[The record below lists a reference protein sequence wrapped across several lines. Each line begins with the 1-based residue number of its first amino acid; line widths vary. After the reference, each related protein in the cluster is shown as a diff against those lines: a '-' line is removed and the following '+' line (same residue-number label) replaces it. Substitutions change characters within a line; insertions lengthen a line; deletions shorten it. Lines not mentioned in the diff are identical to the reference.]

1 MARVE
6 NQKDNAIVYGT
17 DFADDLFNS
26 KLNVKIFGYGSDD
39 TIENRGYEVI
49 IEAGDGND
57 SIYSDVYTSLGS
69 ENYRRATIYGG
80 AGKDT
85 VLVNDN
91 ETSLNAGADNDF
103 ISIFGND
110 RWENNTLQGGLGN
123 DTIYGGKSNVIIYEE
138 GDGNDTIFCG
148 TSCDTIQIAS
158 NNDFTS
164 VHNGNDIIINVSN
177 GSMLLKNPAD
187 IIITKAPK
195 ILNGTKNNDRISN
208 DSSYK
213 TISTDSGDD
222 IIYNTG
228 GRGTKLNGGADNDF
242 IYNGSSVENFFNES
256 QKTLEKIQEIIDST
270 GTARNQS
277 IAEAK
282 AYYESVR
289 DNIKNF
295 SNDLANRID
304 DIFDKLD
311 KLKTTLTG
319 DSTVAGK
326 SNDVINLFNEIR
338 ELNRDIVTH
347 DTAAYTSDFNHYQAY
362 ISSHPELTEAEK
374 ISLRP
379 NWSSYVH
386 HESLSDKIIATRSSG
401 QSFIQKAKDIKDVL
415 NEAETNATTAKSLKV
430 TNALATAGWTFS
442 FLDLIMNTFHGL
454 KKADEY
460 EDLSEHANLLEKLK
474 TLKENDSESFDK
486 ISLSLIDTGMNVAET
501 ALSGALMAGFVAVGA
516 PVVVAGA
523 SIFGLFYGGNAL
535 IKTLYSMS
543 QHTDVDILQTF
554 VSNLNPFNDST
565 YVQKSL
571 VMSYTLNLVS
581 DEISIEIITIIG
593 GTGNDTLLNDRSN
606 NVIIESGT
614 GNDIIVNQESE
625 NVTIAAGEGNNTI
638 TNINSSNVTI
648 SGNTGNDFISSNSDS
663 ITIDA
668 GDGNNSVINY
678 MGSYISISAGKDN
691 DYIDNIGNDVTI
703 AAGNGNNTVSN
714 IGARASLKTGI
725 GDDEI
730 SLIGA
735 AGNINADSGHDLI
748 YNHGDQ
754 NTIDTGAGNDSVNNS
769 DGSNLSII
777 TGTGQDYIE
786 SFGDSN
792 TINSGEDDDVINNIG
807 NLSSVNADL
816 GDDYIENFGD
826 SNTVN
831 SGEGL
836 DYILNVGNKN
846 FISSGTDDDIIE
858 IFGEFNTI
866 IAGAGDD
873 FINLGESSNI
883 IEYTETDGNDIIE
896 GFDITSSLSI
906 SGNSYSTQE
915 NGSDIIVVV
924 GNSSISL
931 IGAATLSTLN
941 INGTLAPDTTH
952 DNPKIITL
960 TEGNDTHHNT
970 TSGVKINALGGND
983 SILNGEINT
992 SSGKDVS
999 IFGEAGDDTIY
1010 NHAENVTINGGSGND
1025 SIHNTADNVTIDG
1038 GAGSDTIYH
1047 RFGRNVLIYGGDGDD
1062 SIYNPLDKVTI
1073 DGGAGDDTI
1082 RNTDENVSLVGGE
1095 GNDTIINVVVYYGS
1109 TLPTYSNHITV
1120 NGGKGN
1126 DLISL
1131 AGNDNKSSM
1140 NAIQYT
1146 AGDGNDIIYGFN
1158 ESDTLTI
1165 TDGSYSS
1172 TKSGNDVIVTIG
1184 ENNIT
1189 LIGAASLA
1197 GININND
1204 TDFPKIIVTD
1214 AADNIVNTTSGITI
1228 TALGGNDTIY
1238 NEGANV
1244 TISGG
1249 DGNDDIDNGSTST
1262 NGGSNVLINGGNG
1275 NDTIGS
1281 YFAEGATMNG
1291 EDGDDYLY
1299 NHYSNKSELNGGKG
1313 NDYLNNWG
1321 QNVTL
1326 NGGNDDDTVRNGQYV
1341 SNVMINGGN
1350 GNDLLQ
1356 NLYGTNV
1363 SINGDAGN
1371 DSIEIYVS
1379 SNVTVNAGRGNDTIT
1394 IENYDK
1400 TVSGGLYEYTNGD
1413 DNDVIQ
1419 GLSSKDT
1426 IKISGAKYS
1435 SMTSGNDIIITIGTG
1450 AITLKDVATLS
1461 TVNIINDTT
1470 PVNSVNVNTYYNDD
1484 NSIVTLSP
1492 EVKTANASERTKPI
1506 RITGNNL
1513 ANLILGGKGNDTL
1526 DGTEGNNTLTGGKG
1540 KDIFIYNGGNDIITD
1555 YEKGKD
1561 KISLDSASISN
1572 FTTINKDVIFAL
1584 SNNNSLTLNNMAD
1597 KQISFLYGSKTTK
1610 IAFTNNA
1617 SLDGSEKGATL
1628 IPATT
1633 EFSAVNYSGL
1643 VTINA
1648 EKVSSAVN
1656 IIGNNKANR
1665 IIAGNYGSTLNGS
1678 KGKDSLIGGNDSDIF
1693 IYENKSGNKVIQ
1705 NYSSGDTI
1713 SLVSAQL
1720 SDASIKGKDVV
1731 LKVGSKKI
1739 TVKGAASQEIT
1750 ISEDGTT
1757 KFFVDNILYDE
1768 DKTSAILSSKFSAK
1782 TEKIFDSTV
1791 SYIDASNAK
1800 KKLILTSDYSGSSTI
1815 LGGKKNDSLT
1825 SNSGNDVLYGG
1836 KGNDSLYGGSG
1847 SDTLWGEA
1855 GKDKL
1860 YGGNGS
1866 NTLIGGKDNDSL
1878 WGGNDTDT
1886 FIYSKGDGKDIIYG
1900 FDNTDMLQI
1909 TDTFSTNYNSS
1920 KSEIYFKVGSTKNAI
1935 TLKNFTATNFNINN
1949 DSYQISGSTLV
1960 KK

>member
-1 MARVE
+1 MARIE
-6 NQKDNAIVYGT
+6 NQENNTIVYGT
-17 DFADDLFNS
+17 DSADDLFNA
-26 KLNVKIFGYGSDD
+26 KINVKIFGYDGND

-57 SIYSDVYTSLGS
+57 SIYSDVYPEYGDD
-69 ENYRRATIYGG
+69 NYRRATIYGG

-138 GDGNDTIFCG
+138 GDGFDTIFCG

-158 NNDFTS
+158 NNDYIST
-164 VHNGNDIIINVSN
+164 HNGDDIIIRVGN
-177 GSMLLKNPAD
+177 GSMLLKNPSD
-187 IIITKAPK
+187 IIITKAPN
-195 ILNGTKNNDRISN
+195 ILNGTENSDKISN

-222 IIYNTG
+222 VIYNTG

-242 IYNGSSVENFFNES
+242 IYNGGSVENFFTAN
-256 QKTLEKIQEIIDST
+256 KNTLAKINDISNVIRDSYT
-270 GTARNQS
+270 QTINDANS
-277 IAEAK
+277 
-282 AYYESVR
+282 YY
-289 DNIKNF
+289 N
-295 SNDLANRID
+295 
-304 DIFDKLD
+304 
-311 KLKTTLTG
+311 
-319 DSTVAGK
+319 STK
-326 SNDVINLFNEIR
+326 NEI
-338 ELNRDIVTH
+338 
-347 DTAAYTSDFNHYQAY
+347 
-362 ISSHPELTEAEK
+362 K
-374 ISLRP
+374 
-379 NWSSYVH
+379 
-386 HESLSDKIIATRSSG
+386 SLSDDATNLLDNIFNILESVKGSVDIADKIDNVIDLIDKNDRLNTINRTFDNERYSRAVSQYISDYFSYVSTNPPPTVSEKRTWLSTNRPNRSSYIIYESNLDKIIRLRSSG
-401 QSFIQKAKDIKDVL
+401 TLPSEKIKGIDKLIGTDAFDSQSGKFKPLGALKNSSKLAKASVGLTVLDFALNLIENKDEI
-415 NEAETNATTAKSLKV
+415 A
-430 TNALATAGWTFS
+430 NALDEAQSASLFDKWHEFQESFKANAGEKDYDEFNLSAIDVGMTAVEIGLGGLATVALVTAGLPVLATSLEIGALFYVGNAAIKTGYS
-442 FLDLIMNTFHGL
+442 TSQHSDANGL
-454 KKADEY
+454 KTF
-460 EDLSEHANLLEKLK
+460 LK
-474 TLKENDSESFDK
+474 
-486 ISLSLIDTGMNVAET
+486 
-501 ALSGALMAGFVAVGA
+501 
-516 PVVVAGA
+516 
-523 SIFGLFYGGNAL
+523 
-535 IKTLYSMS
+535 
-543 QHTDVDILQTF
+543 
-554 VSNLNPFNDST
+554 NLNPLDFLFNKDGST
-565 YVQKSL
+565 YIQKSL
-571 VMSYTLNLVS
+571 VMSYTLNLAA

-606 NVIIESGT
+606 NVIIDSGT
-614 GNDIIVNQESE
+614 GDDIIVNQESE
-625 NVTIAAGEGNNTI
+625 NVTIAAGEGNDTI

-668 GDGNNSVINY
+668 GDGNNSIINY

-703 AAGNGNNTVSN
+703 DVGNGTNTVSN

-748 YNHGDQ
+748 YNHGNR
-754 NTIDTGAGNDSVNNS
+754 NTIDTGADNDSVNNN
-769 DGSNLSII
+769 DGSNLSIM

-792 TINSGEDDDVINNIG
+792 TINSGEDNDVINNIG

-831 SGEGL
+831 SGEGS

-846 FISSGTDDDIIE
+846 FISSGIDDDIIE

-873 FINLGESSNI
+873 FINLGESSNV
-883 IEYTETDGNDIIE
+883 IEYTETEGTDIIE
-896 GFDITSSLSI
+896 GFDITSSLNI

-931 IGAATLSTLN
+931 IGAATLSTLH
-941 INGTLAPDTTH
+941 IDGTLEPDTTP
-952 DNPKIITL
+952 DNQKIITL
-960 TEGNDTHHNT
+960 TKSNDTHHNT
-970 TSGVKINALGGND
+970 TSGVSINALGGND
-983 SILNGEINT
+983 NILNGEINT

-1010 NHAENVTINGGSGND
+1010 NHAKNVTINGGAGND

-1038 GAGSDTIYH
+1038 GAGNDTIYH

-1062 SIYNPLDKVTI
+1062 SIDNPLDKVTI

-1095 GNDTIINVVVYYGS
+1095 GNDTIINVVVYYGG

-1146 AGDGNDIIYGFN
+1146 VGDGNDIIYGFN

-1165 TDGSYSS
+1165 TGGSYSS
-1172 TKSGNDVIVTIG
+1172 TKSGNDVIVTVG

-1214 AADNIVNTTSGITI
+1214 GADNIVNTISGITI

-1238 NEGANV
+1238 TEGANI

-1249 DGNDDIDNGSTST
+1249 DGNDYIDNGSTST

-1281 YFAEGATMNG
+1281 YFADSATMNG

-1313 NDYLNNWG
+1313 
-1321 QNVTL
+1321 
-1326 NGGNDDDTVRNGQYV
+1326 
-1341 SNVMINGGN
+1341 
-1350 GNDLLQ
+1350 
-1356 NLYGTNV
+1356 
-1363 SINGDAGN
+1363 
-1371 DSIEIYVS
+1371 
-1379 SNVTVNAGRGNDTIT
+1379 
-1394 IENYDK
+1394 
-1400 TVSGGLYEYTNGD
+1400 
-1413 DNDVIQ
+1413 
-1419 GLSSKDT
+1419 
-1426 IKISGAKYS
+1426 
-1435 SMTSGNDIIITIGTG
+1435 
-1450 AITLKDVATLS
+1450 
-1461 TVNIINDTT
+1461 
-1470 PVNSVNVNTYYNDD
+1470 
-1484 NSIVTLSP
+1484 
-1492 EVKTANASERTKPI
+1492 
-1506 RITGNNL
+1506 
-1513 ANLILGGKGNDTL
+1513 
-1526 DGTEGNNTLTGGKG
+1526 
-1540 KDIFIYNGGNDIITD
+1540 
-1555 YEKGKD
+1555 
-1561 KISLDSASISN
+1561 
-1572 FTTINKDVIFAL
+1572 
-1584 SNNNSLTLNNMAD
+1584 
-1597 KQISFLYGSKTTK
+1597 
-1610 IAFTNNA
+1610 
-1617 SLDGSEKGATL
+1617 
-1628 IPATT
+1628 
-1633 EFSAVNYSGL
+1633 
-1643 VTINA
+1643 
-1648 EKVSSAVN
+1648 
-1656 IIGNNKANR
+1656 
-1665 IIAGNYGSTLNGS
+1665 
-1678 KGKDSLIGGNDSDIF
+1678 KDSLIGGNGSDIF
-1693 IYENKSGNKVIQ
+1693 TYENKSGNKVIQ
-1705 NYSSGDTI
+1705 NYSSSDTI
-1713 SLVSAQL
+1713 SLIGAQI
-1720 SDASIKGKDVV
+1720 SDASIKSNDII

-1750 ISEDGTT
+1750 ISEDDTT

-1768 DKTSAILSSKFSAK
+1768 DKTSAILSPKFSAK
-1782 TEKIFDSTV
+1782 TEKVFDSTV
-1791 SYIDASNAK
+1791 SYIDASKAK

-1825 SNSGNDVLYGG
+1825 GNSGNDILYGS
-1836 KGNDSLYGGSG
+1836 KGNDSLYGSSG
-1847 SDTLWGEA
+1847 NDTLWGEA

-1860 YGGNGS
+1860 YGGDGN
-1866 NTLIGGKDNDSL
+1866 NTLIGGKGNDSL

-1900 FDNTDMLQI
+1900 FDNTDILQI
-1909 TDTFSTNYNSS
+1909 TDTFSTTYNNS

-1935 TLKNFTATNFNINN
+1935 TLKNFKATDFNINN
-1949 DSYQISGSTLV
+1949 DSYQISGSSLV